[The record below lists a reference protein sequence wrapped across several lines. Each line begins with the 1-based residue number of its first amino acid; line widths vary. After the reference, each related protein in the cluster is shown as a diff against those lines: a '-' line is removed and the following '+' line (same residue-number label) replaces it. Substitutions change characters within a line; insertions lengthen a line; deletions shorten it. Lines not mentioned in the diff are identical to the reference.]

1 MGKSCIS
8 TSSNSDWPQW
18 SKFLMFS
25 ISLIKKCHLKDNMD
39 DSRTANIFVL
49 LGTERPFPTYMKLG
63 QYNSNDLI
71 PLKEQSTEIFT

>member
-1 MGKSCIS
+1 MHFKGNMG
-8 TSSNSDWPQW
+8 
-18 SKFLMFS
+18 
-25 ISLIKKCHLKDNMD
+25 

-49 LGTERPFPTYMKLG
+49 LVTERPFPTHMKLE